1 MQTSRLFQI
10 VYLLMER
17 ESVTARELA
26 RRFEVSERTIYRDVD
41 ALSAAGVPV
50 YAARGRGGG
59 IRLLPGFS
67 LSRALLS
74 PREQEQILAGLQSLQ
89 ASGGMENGPL
99 LQQLSAVFSRP
110 QVDWIDVDFTR
121 WGSDR
126 GEKERFS
133 RLRQAILE
141 QEQVRLLYHSAAGET
156 LSRPVEPVRLCCKG
170 SAWYLQ
176 AYCLLRQQW
185 RTFKLSRM
193 EQVEGTGIPFRRRED
208 IPPLDQEQ
216 QHPEEGEE
224 VLLWLSPGMS
234 YRVLDE
240 FAREQVTRQEDGS
253 FLVTM
258 HLPPEES
265 AWPLGYLLSF
275 GAQLEVRRPLWLRQR
290 MAKEAQDI
298 ARRYREEGEILPPP
312 ENPDAR

>member
-126 GEKERFS
+126 GGEGALFP
-133 RLRQAILE
+133 A
-141 QEQVRLLYHSAAGET
+141 AAGDFGAGAGAAA
-156 LSRPVEPVRLCCKG
+156 LPQRRGRDPFPPG
-170 SAWYLQ
+170 
-176 AYCLLRQQW
+176 
-185 RTFKLSRM
+185 
-193 EQVEGTGIPFRRRED
+193 GTGAALLQGLCLVSAGLLPAAAAVED
-208 IPPLDQEQ
+208 L
-216 QHPEEGEE
+216 
-224 VLLWLSPGMS
+224 
-234 YRVLDE
+234 
-240 FAREQVTRQEDGS
+240 
-253 FLVTM
+253 
-258 HLPPEES
+258 
-265 AWPLGYLLSF
+265 
-275 GAQLEVRRPLWLRQR
+275 
-290 MAKEAQDI
+290 
-298 ARRYREEGEILPPP
+298 
-312 ENPDAR
+312 

>member
-1 MQTSRLFQI
+1 MQTGRLFQM
-10 VYLLMER
+10 VYLLLER
-17 ESVTARELA
+17 ESVPARELA
-26 RRFEVSERTIYRDVD
+26 QRFEVSERTIYRDVD

-74 PREQEQILAGLQSLQ
+74 PGEQEQILAGLQSLQ
-89 ASGGMENGPL
+89 ASGGAENGPL
-99 LQQLSAVFSRP
+99 LQQLSAVFCRP

-121 WGSDR
+121 WGSGR

-133 RLRQAILE
+133 RLRQAILS
-141 QEQVRLLYHSAAGET
+141 QERVRLLYHSAAGET
-156 LSRPVEPVRLCCKG
+156 LCREVEPARLCCKD
-170 SAWYLQ
+170 SCWYLQ

-193 EQVEGTGIPFRRRED
+193 EQVEGTGVPFRRREQV
-208 IPPLDQEQ
+208 PPLDQERQ
-216 QHPEEGEE
+216 PDEAGET
-224 VLLWLSPGMS
+224 VLLWLSPRMA
-234 YRVLDE
+234 YRAMDE
-240 FAREQVTRQEDGS
+240 FDQRKVSRQPDGS

-258 HLPPEES
+258 HFPAEES

-275 GAQLEVRRPLWLRQR
+275 GSQLEVRSPLWLRQR
-290 MAKEAQDI
+290 MIQEVRDI
-298 ARRYREEGEILPPP
+298 SRRYQDSREE
-312 ENPDAR
+312 